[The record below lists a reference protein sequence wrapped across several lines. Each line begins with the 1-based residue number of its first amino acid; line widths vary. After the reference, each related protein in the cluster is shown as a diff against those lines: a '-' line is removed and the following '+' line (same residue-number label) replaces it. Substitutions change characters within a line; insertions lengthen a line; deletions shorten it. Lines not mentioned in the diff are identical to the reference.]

1 MAISDADGV
10 RIFAHRGFSSQRPE
24 MTRAA
29 YTEAIEFAAREQVQL
44 GLECDVHFAA
54 DDQLICLHDL
64 SLNRTA
70 RVFGPAFGRNTDELR
85 ALDFGRWG
93 RWADPRPRVPGDGAL
108 VTLDELFG
116 LTQAAWDDGVRLALN
131 VETKH
136 PNPRGSDVDD
146 RVIEMILARGWEDAA
161 SPIRVISF
169 APASL
174 TRIGRA
180 LPQVGRTLLVKR
192 ALGSITDGRLP
203 DGIRVV
209 GPELDLIRA
218 DPGFVARAQS
228 RGNEVHVWTVNDPA
242 DIEFCLELGVDG
254 LTTDCPDR
262 VVAALHGS
270 RQLVG

>member
-10 RIFAHRGFSSQRPE
+10 RIFAHRGFSSYRPE

-29 YTEAIEFAAREQVQL
+29 YTEAIEFAAREQIQL

-54 DDQLICLHDL
+54 DDQLVCLHDL

-70 RVFGPAFGRNTDELR
+70 RVSGPAFGRSTDELR

-93 RWADPRPRVPGDGAL
+93 RWADPRPRALGDGAL
-108 VTLDELFG
+108 VTLQELFE
-116 LTQAAWDDGVRLALN
+116 LTQHAWEDGVRLALN

-146 RVIEMILARGWEDAA
+146 RVIEMILDRGWDDAA

-174 TRIGRA
+174 KRIGRA

-209 GPELDLIRA
+209 GPKLDLIRA

>member
-1 MAISDADGV
+1 
-10 RIFAHRGFSSQRPE
+10 

-29 YTEAIEFAAREQVQL
+29 YTAAVDFAAREQIKL

-70 RVFGPAFGRNTDELR
+70 RVSGWAFDRSTDELR

-93 RWADPRPRVPGDGAL
+93 RWADQRRRVPGDGAL
-108 VTLDELFG
+108 MTLDELFT

-136 PNPRGSDVDD
+136 PNPRGFDVDD
-146 RVIEMILARGWEDAA
+146 RVVQMILDRGWDAA
-161 SPIRVISF
+161 VSPVRVISF

-174 TRIGRA
+174 KRIGQA
-180 LPQVGRTLLVKR
+180 LPQVGRTFLVKR
-192 ALGSITDGRLP
+192 SLGPVSDGRLP

-209 GPELDLIRA
+209 GPKLDLIRA
-218 DPGFVARAQS
+218 DPGFVGRAQ
-228 RGNEVHVWTVNDPA
+228 RHGNEVHVWTVNEPD

-262 VVAALHGS
+262 VVAALHGT
-270 RQLVG
+270 RLLAG